1 MVRLEDI
8 PRYLDFRHFDPVAED
23 HMRRFAYMV
32 SITLHFLS
40 SAYLPCRYL
49 DEQGTGGQWSR
60 TTLVPLARQL
70 RWIVH
75 GQDQDLRMR
84 LSYIGTSRACLHA
97 CMQVASITAW
107 DPQFNIRSPG
117 GSRSVAEST
126 TRAAAEG
133 GQFLKGAKHFRSIVA
148 AGCAA
153 DWSEKNIT
161 SETARICCA
170 GEGVGLSAWG
180 LGEGGEGWE
189 GFAGLPW
196 TRRPCQTVL
205 QRGQNYFRCEVT
217 ARCVPS
223 MTRSQHGSIDL
234 IKHSNTGGQAAAGLA

>member
-1 MVRLEDI
+1 MSQQKHSPSCAIRWSSMVRLEDI

-23 HMRRFAYMV
+23 HMTRFAYMV

-97 CMQVASITAW
+97 CMQVAGITAW
-107 DPQFNIRSPG
+107 
-117 GSRSVAEST
+117 
-126 TRAAAEG
+126 
-133 GQFLKGAKHFRSIVA
+133 
-148 AGCAA
+148 
-153 DWSEKNIT
+153 
-161 SETARICCA
+161 
-170 GEGVGLSAWG
+170 
-180 LGEGGEGWE
+180 
-189 GFAGLPW
+189 GFFYIPYVPPFTHPYPLPM
-196 TRRPCQTVL
+196 L
-205 QRGQNYFRCEVT
+205 
-217 ARCVPS
+217 
-223 MTRSQHGSIDL
+223 
-234 IKHSNTGGQAAAGLA
+234 NTG